1 MLTRILPDANNEYI
15 AQQEQEMDQAAA
27 DNAQEAEAI
36 GYENGE
42 SLIWCTVVMRL
53 EAEELMSQVG

>member
-1 MLTRILPDANNEYI
+1 VLTRILPDANNEYI

-42 SLIWCTVVMRL
+42 SLI
-53 EAEELMSQVG
+53 